1 MVGHTAAGVQVAH
14 IAVMALGVGR
24 RTAVVVAPEEKDM
37 AEQGMRGI
45 SAMMQENLKHIS
57 GPAQIS

>member
-1 MVGHTAAGVQVAH
+1 MVGHTAARVQVAH
-14 IAVMALGVGR
+14 VAVMALRVGR
-24 RTAVVVAPEEKDM
+24 RIAVVVAPEEKDM
-37 AEQGMRGI
+37 AEQGMRGV